1 MMNLKKQVQR
11 RIIQKETGRRLPAG
25 LLCRAILVWWC
36 GLADSQPLLGATAM
50 AAAEVP
56 THWGQGHSR
65 NMVSEARGLPANFD
79 PKSGR
84 NIRWMADLGTSTYST
99 PIVARGR
106 VFIGSNNGNP
116 RDPRHT
122 GDRGVLMCL
131 DERTGRLLWQL
142 VVPKLPHDPY
152 LDCPGVGLTSS
163 PTVEDDRVY
172 LVSNRAEVLCLDL
185 LGMTNGNDGPYQ
197 DESLHAAPLGTEPI
211 PLGALDAD
219 IVWLTDLR
227 SEVGAYPHD
236 SANISVLVQG
246 DYLYVSTPNGVD
258 YTHRRRPSPTAPGL
272 VVLDKR
278 TGRLVARD
286 NTGVGARMLH
296 STFSSAAFGI
306 VNQKPLVFYGGGD
319 GVVYGFD
326 ALSSSW
332 PRTRPSLSPETLNLV
347 WSFDCD
353 PTAPKQNIS
362 QYQGNRREG
371 PSSIVGMPVFHN
383 DRIYVAVGG
392 DPWHGKRQCW
402 LQCIDATRTGD
413 VTQSAMLWSYPLL
426 RHCIAT
432 PSVTNGMVF
441 IADMGRT
448 VHCLEANTGKPY
460 WTHEVDD
467 EVWGS
472 TLAADGK
479 LYVGTHGG
487 TFWVLAADR
496 QKQVLG
502 SVDLGSPMNT
512 TPTAANGAIFVATMS
527 RLYAVELAS
536 NREKER

>member
-1 MMNLKKQVQR
+1 M
-11 RIIQKETGRRLPAG
+11 
-25 LLCRAILVWWC
+25 
-36 GLADSQPLLGATAM
+36 
-50 AAAEVP
+50 
-56 THWGQGHSR
+56 HWGQGHSR
-65 NMVSEARGLPANFD
+65 NMVSEDRGLPASFD

-84 NIRWMADLGTSTYST
+84 NIRWMADLGTSTYSS

-106 VFIGSNNGNP
+106 VFIGTNNGNP
-116 RDPRHT
+116 RDPRHI

-163 PTVEDDRVY
+163 PAVEEDRVY

-185 LGMTNGNDGPYQ
+185 LGMTNGNDGPFQ
-197 DESLHAAPLGTEPI
+197 DESRHAAPLGAEPI
-211 PLGALDAD
+211 ALGALDAD
-219 IVWLTDLR
+219 ILWLTDLR

-258 YTHRRRPSPTAPGL
+258 NTHRRRPSPQAPGL

-278 TGRLVARD
+278 TGRLLARD
-286 NTGVGARMLH
+286 NTGIGARVFH
-296 STFSSAAFGI
+296 STFSSPAFS
-306 VNQKPLVFYGGGD
+306 VVKQKPLVFYGGGD

-326 ALSSSW
+326 ALPSSL
-332 PRTRPSLSPETLNLV
+332 PSTPPSISPAILNLV

-353 PTAPKQNIS
+353 PAGPKQNIS
-362 QYQGNRREG
+362 QYQGNRRES
-371 PSSIVGMPVFHN
+371 PSSIVGMPVVHD

-402 LQCIDATRTGD
+402 LKCIDAARTGD
-413 VTQSAMLWSYPLL
+413 VTQSATLWSYPLA

-432 PSVTNGMVF
+432 PSVVNGMVF

-448 VHCLEANTGKPY
+448 VHCLDANTGKPY
-460 WTHEVDD
+460 WTHEVED

-472 TLAADGK
+472 TLVADGK

-487 TFWVLAADR
+487 TFWVLAAQR
-496 QKQVLG
+496 QKQVLS
-502 SVDLGSPMNT
+502 SVDLGSPVNS

-527 RLYAVELAS
+527 RLYAVKVAS
-536 NREKER
+536 DRDKEQ